1 MIVHGEKAM
10 YNKYPEDFKR
20 QAVIACQTSGLTKG
34 QVCRS
39 LGIPPTT
46 LDHWMCCRKYNPNLP
61 QKETP
66 EQIKERVTNLIRVG
80 LENKVA
86 EQPSLSAVRIST
98 GDICVEFMNGATVEE
113 LRAVLMILKG
123 N

>member
-1 MIVHGEKAM
+1 M

-20 QAVIACQTSGLTKG
+20 QAIVAYQASDLTKG
-34 QVCRS
+34 QFCRS

-46 LDHWMCCRKYNPNLP
+46 LDYWMGCRKYNSNPP
-61 QKETP
+61 HKETP
-66 EQIKERVTNLIRVG
+66 EQIKERVTNLVRVG
-80 LENKVA
+80 LENKVV
-86 EQPSLSAVRIST
+86 EQPTPSAVRIST
-98 GDICVEFMNGATVEE
+98 GDICVEFNDGATVEE